1 MGPYRRSWRKSLIP
15 FMSAIFTLS
24 GCATSVS
31 FQSADQTTTVAGT
44 LFKPDGSGPFPAVVL
59 LHGCGGIR
67 PHFVQWAG
75 AIRDMG
81 YVALLVDSF
90 RPRGISSICANS
102 QTMASMTRDRVADAY
117 GALRH
122 LKGLPFVDGDRVVLM
137 GWSHGGW
144 TTLEAIASRPYRSS
158 PDQFRAAIA
167 FYPWC
172 RDALTEPF
180 RVPILVLIG
189 GSDDWTPAK
198 KCEDMQA
205 RLGPVNPDA
214 PPLRVQVYQ
223 GAHHDFDDVAAR
235 NCCGHTLQYKRD
247 AAKDAEDQVR
257 RFLAEHMKEGGR
269 EGAR

>member
-31 FQSADQTTTVAGT
+31 FQSADRTTTVAGT

-102 QTMASMTRDRVADAY
+102 QTMAAMTAQEI
-117 GALRH
+117 
-122 LKGLPFVDGDRVVLM
+122 P
-137 GWSHGGW
+137 S
-144 TTLEAIASRPYRSS
+144 
-158 PDQFRAAIA
+158 QFNH
-167 FYPWC
+167 
-172 RDALTEPF
+172 
-180 RVPILVLIG
+180 
-189 GSDDWTPAK
+189 
-198 KCEDMQA
+198 
-205 RLGPVNPDA
+205 RLGSIEFPRGRLPR
-214 PPLRVQVYQ
+214 LT
-223 GAHHDFDDVAAR
+223 HD
-235 NCCGHTLQYKRD
+235 
-247 AAKDAEDQVR
+247 
-257 RFLAEHMKEGGR
+257 GR
-269 EGAR
+269 IAIFSR

>member
-1 MGPYRRSWRKSLIP
+1 
-15 FMSAIFTLS
+15 
-24 GCATSVS
+24 
-31 FQSADQTTTVAGT
+31 
-44 LFKPDGSGPFPAVVL
+44 
-59 LHGCGGIR
+59 
-67 PHFVQWAG
+67 
-75 AIRDMG
+75 
-81 YVALLVDSF
+81 
-90 RPRGISSICANS
+90 
-102 QTMASMTRDRVADAY
+102 MASMTRDRVADAY

-257 RFLAEHMKEGGR
+257 RFLAEHIKGAEKEGTR
-269 EGAR
+269 

>member
-1 MGPYRRSWRKSLIP
+1 VSVRGGDQERAPRRIRSLIL
-15 FMSAIFTLS
+15 FMNAMILS

-31 FQSADQTTTVAGT
+31 FHSADPSTTLDGT
-44 LFKPDGSGPFPAVVL
+44 LFKPDGAGPFPAVVL

-75 AIRDMG
+75 TIRNMG

-102 QTMASMTRDRVADAY
+102 PTMAAMTRDRAADAY

-122 LKGLPFVDGDRVVLM
+122 LKGLSFVDGDRVALM

-144 TTLEAIASRPYRSS
+144 TTLEAMASPHYRSS

-180 RVPILVLIG
+180 RVPVLVLIG

-205 RLGPVNPDA
+205 RLSPDA

-247 AAKDAEDQVR
+247 AAKDAEDQVQ
-257 RFLAEHMKEGGR
+257 RFLAEHMSCPR
-269 EGAR
+269 CR

>member
-1 MGPYRRSWRKSLIP
+1 RRAHPGGRRVRRRAAALREVGPRRARAHPEPQPGGGAARGRARRRVVGSRRQEDSE
-15 FMSAIFTLS
+15 S
-24 GCATSVS
+24 GSIS
-31 FQSADQTTTVAGT
+31 EIVA
-44 LFKPDGSGPFPAVVL
+44 KEPDPVHERH
-59 LHGCGGIR
+59 LHPVG
-67 PHFVQWAG
+67 
-75 AIRDMG
+75 
-81 YVALLVDSF
+81 
-90 RPRGISSICANS
+90 
-102 QTMASMTRDRVADAY
+102 
-117 GALRH
+117 LRH

-223 GAHHDFDDVAAR
+223 GAHHDFDDVAAS
-235 NCCGHTLQYKRD
+235 NCCGHTLQ
-247 AAKDAEDQVR
+247 
-257 RFLAEHMKEGGR
+257 
-269 EGAR
+269 

>member
-1 MGPYRRSWRKSLIP
+1 MGPYRKSRLKSLILV
-15 FMSAIFTLS
+15 MSAILTLS

-31 FQSADQTTTVAGT
+31 FQSADGSTTVDGT
-44 LFKPDGSGPFPAVVL
+44 LFKPAGAGPFPGVVL

-90 RPRGISSICANS
+90 RPRGISAICASS
-102 QTMASMTRDRVADAY
+102 QTMASMTTDRAADAY
-117 GALRH
+117 GALRY

-144 TTLEAIASRPYRSS
+144 TTLEAMASWRYRNS
-158 PDQFRAAIA
+158 PDQFHAAIA
-167 FYPWC
+167 FYPYC
-172 RDALTEPF
+172 RDALNEPF
-180 RVPILVLIG
+180 RAPLLVLIG

-205 RLGPVNPDA
+205 RLRLVNPDA
-214 PPLRVQVYQ
+214 AQSLRVQVYQ
-223 GAHHDFDDVAAR
+223 GAHHDFDDVAAK
-235 NCCGHTLQYKRD
+235 NCCGHTLRYDRD

-257 RFLAEHMKEGGR
+257 RFLAEHR
-269 EGAR
+269 

>member
-1 MGPYRRSWRKSLIP
+1 MGPYRKSRLSLIL
-15 FMSAIFTLS
+15 FISAITTLS

-31 FQSADQTTTVAGT
+31 FHSADQTTTVDGT
-44 LFKPDGSGPFPAVVL
+44 LFKPGGAGPFPAVGL

-67 PHFVQWAG
+67 THFGQWAG

-90 RPRGISSICANS
+90 RPRGIRSICASS
-102 QTMASMTRDRVADAY
+102 QTMAAMTTDRAADAY

-205 RLGPVNPDA
+205 RLGLVNPDG
-214 PPLRVQVYQ
+214 PPLRVQGYQ
-223 GAHHDFDDVAAR
+223 GAHHDFDDDEGRNSDGHAR
-235 NCCGHTLQYKRD
+235 QHKRRS
-247 AAKDAEDQVR
+247 AK
-257 RFLAEHMKEGGR
+257 H
-269 EGAR
+269 